1 MQLSSNL
8 DNPLRMAQ
16 LAYEAGMLTEPEDY
30 SAWTLYSN
38 VLEKDPSNAAA
49 FQGLEKVAADVLQR
63 GGVALE
69 QGRYQDAKSAADK
82 ILGALPEHTGARNLA
97 ARLDAMAPKEAA
109 PPPRAAPATAPTP
122 EITARVTPAPVIRPE
137 VEKAPEQPKIDPV
150 VAAHEAFTRAMS
162 ENRLLTPANNNARHY
177 VETMITAQANHDFT
191 RQDRGVLVTELLA
204 RSTQALEALDTEA
217 ARTWID
223 EAERLATDQ
232 SAVATARLALSDR
245 LIAMESAKVLPASTL
260 KIVDYVAPDYPRFA
274 ASRGIEGWVD
284 LEFTVARD
292 GSTKNI
298 EVADASHE
306 RYFRDEAV
314 GAVQR
319 WHFEPRVFM
328 DQRIDQR
335 AYTRVRFILEQ

>member
-1 MQLSSNL
+1 
-8 DNPLRMAQ
+8 
-16 LAYEAGMLTEPEDY
+16 
-30 SAWTLYSN
+30 
-38 VLEKDPSNAAA
+38 
-49 FQGLEKVAADVLQR
+49 
-63 GGVALE
+63 
-69 QGRYQDAKSAADK
+69 
-82 ILGALPEHTGARNLA
+82 
-97 ARLDAMAPKEAA
+97 
-109 PPPRAAPATAPTP
+109 
-122 EITARVTPAPVIRPE
+122 
-137 VEKAPEQPKIDPV
+137 
-150 VAAHEAFTRAMS
+150 
-162 ENRLLTPANNNARHY
+162 
-177 VETMITAQANHDFT
+177 MITAQANHDFT